1 MQKKI
6 PHGIINPMDKEEFI
20 HVILRLKGPE
30 EYFFIDSL
38 AEVVFQTLENVLK
51 VNFRN
56 DRRLK
61 V

>member
-1 MQKKI
+1 
-6 PHGIINPMDKEEFI
+6 MDKEEFI
-20 HVILRLKGPE
+20 HVILRFKGAE
-30 EYFFIDSL
+30 EYFLIDSL
-38 AEVVFQTLENVLK
+38 AEVGFQTLENVLK